1 MKGNSIAACDQSG
14 GTKGWTI
21 GPDSASYSTIQLC
34 PWYLQFNGAA
44 KYTGWSGFKMKVGNA
59 IDKGTDFI
67 EGLAQIDGVAL
78 LAHTILHEV

>member
-1 MKGNSIAACDQSG
+1 
-14 GTKGWTI
+14 
-21 GPDSASYSTIQLC
+21 
-34 PWYLQFNGAA
+34 
-44 KYTGWSGFKMKVGNA
+44 MKVGNA